1 MNTKNIESI
10 CQEYGIQNYTINLDG
25 TVDVDVD
32 VDLVLIS

>member
-1 MNTKNIESI
+1 MNTKNI
-10 CQEYGIQNYTINLDG
+10 CQKWGIQNYTINLDG